1 MTKPT
6 KKENLPPYH
15 ELFELPEGESPDDF
29 PPPPNFQA
37 IKLWVKRFGPNG
49 LEECPRPWLLSEVPD
64 RASFF
69 DMFGGG
75 RYEVEGRTLEGRFY
89 ARRTFVLVGDP
100 KPLVPKA
107 PNETPQPAQ
116 AQANGFGLPTGGG
129 DMASMFA
136 AASGNPMALLFLVM
150 MQNGDRAE
158 ARAERQASQSIEMF
172 KALAAVMGGQQRQ
185 QTDPAVAQVFGS
197 MTEIMKAKILEQQ
210 APAQQAAPPRSVEEE
225 FKRAKDLLEL
235 ARKMN
240 PDEKPEKIVDII
252 KEILPIVPPGMLQGL
267 LAPAANGGAAA
278 AGAVVDQLPMGS
290 VG

>member
-1 MTKPT
+1 MTKPA
-6 KKENLPPYH
+6 KEKNLPPYH
-15 ELFELPEGESPDDF
+15 ELFELPEGETPDDF

-107 PNETPQPAQ
+107 PNETAQPQ
-116 AQANGFGLPTGGG
+116 
-129 DMASMFA
+129 A
-136 AASGNPMALLFLVM
+136 AAPTIPGMGTTGDVFAMANGNPMALLFMVM
-150 MQNGDRAE
+150 MQNADRAE
-158 ARAERQASQSIEMF
+158 ARADRQATQSIEMF
-172 KALAAVMGGQQRQ
+172 KAMATMVGGQRQ

-197 MTEIMKAKILEQQ
+197 MTEIMKAKILESST
-210 APAQQAAPPRSVEEE
+210 PAQPAAQPRSVEEE

-252 KEILPIVPPGMLQGL
+252 KELLPLVPPQLIQGL
-267 LAPAANGGAAA
+267 VQPAANGTT
-278 AGAVVDQLPMGS
+278 AVVDALPLVTGGS